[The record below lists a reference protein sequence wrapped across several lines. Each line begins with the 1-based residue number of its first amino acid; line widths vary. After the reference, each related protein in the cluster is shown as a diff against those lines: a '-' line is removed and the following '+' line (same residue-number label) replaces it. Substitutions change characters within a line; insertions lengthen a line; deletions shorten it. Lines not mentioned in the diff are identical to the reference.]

1 MVQANTYPEVD
12 NTSNG
17 ELPICP
23 KCKKTV
29 FMAEAR
35 VAGKFKWHTN
45 CFKCREFYL
54 SRIKLSRDGPLGLT

>member
-1 MVQANTYPEVD
+1 MVQANSYPEVD

-45 CFKCREFYL
+45 CFKCREFYF
-54 SRIKLSRDGPLGLT
+54 